1 MLQKVQFA
9 DIQNKKLLQMP
20 VYFSSAKQLP
30 WSITIWCSA
39 LLISLDSFTNLLIYS
54 NATSDLLTDLFF
66 KGIFQRVW
74 HFRSEEKSFLLQFG
88 SQQSG
93 TKKNQ
98 NFDLNENLEV

>member
-1 MLQKVQFA
+1 MVQKVQVA

-30 WSITIWCSA
+30 WSITIWCFTALKSCSA

-66 KGIFQRVW
+66 KGIF
-74 HFRSEEKSFLLQFG
+74 F
-88 SQQSG
+88 
-93 TKKNQ
+93 
-98 NFDLNENLEV
+98 